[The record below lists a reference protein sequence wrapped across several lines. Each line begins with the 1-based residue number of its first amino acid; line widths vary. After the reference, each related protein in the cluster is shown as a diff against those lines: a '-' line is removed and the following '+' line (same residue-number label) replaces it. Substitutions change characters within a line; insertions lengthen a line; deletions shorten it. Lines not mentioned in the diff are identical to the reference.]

1 MAALKLNNLKKASFY
16 SFCFKQVSVEGFKY
30 FQDFSVAS
38 QEMSEKGRMFIDEV
52 VQSITGNVARK
63 LFPKA

>member
-1 MAALKLNNLKKASFY
+1 M
-16 SFCFKQVSVEGFKY
+16 SVEGFKY